1 MMEKRIHKDD
11 IDKLKW
17 TDLGNHAYHHWLHER
32 GFAPEF
38 NELCL
43 KSADVILDRLSDQ
56 EKNMILRDK
65 IKNDLQGQ
73 NHYGQI
79 ATMLI
84 DMGHEKLVDEVGL
97 KPSNFTGSPE
107 LKNFTEIDLN
117 TGEYEPPILFSEI
130 NNKKGEE

>member
-1 MMEKRIHKDD
+1 MQKRIHKDD

-17 TDLGNHAYHHWLHER
+17 TDLGNHAYYHWLHER
-32 GFAPEF
+32 GFASEF

-56 EKNMILRDK
+56 EKIMILRDK
-65 IKNDLQGQ
+65 ISRDLQGN

-84 DMGHEKLVDEVGL
+84 DMGHKKLVDEVGL

-117 TGEYEPPILFSEI
+117 TGEYEAPILLSEI

>member
-1 MMEKRIHKDD
+1 MQKRIHKDD
-11 IDKLKW
+11 INKIKW

-38 NELCL
+38 DELCL
-43 KSADVILDRLSDQ
+43 KSADVILDRLSVQ
-56 EKNMILRDK
+56 EKNRILRDK

-107 LKNFTEIDLN
+107 FKNFTEIDLN
-117 TGEYEPPILFSEI
+117 TGEYEPPILHSEI
-130 NNKKGEE
+130 NNKKGE

>member
-17 TDLGNHAYHHWLHER
+17 TDLGNHAYYHWLHER
-32 GFAPEF
+32 GFVSEF
-38 NELCL
+38 EEICY
-43 KSADVILDRLSDQ
+43 KSSYVILDTLSDQ

-65 IKNDLQGQ
+65 IKKDLQAH

-84 DMGHEKLVDEVGL
+84 DMGYEKLVDEVGL

-107 LKNFTEIDLN
+107 YNNFTEIDLN
-117 TGEYEPPILFSEI
+117 TGEYEPPILLSEI
-130 NNKKGEE
+130 NNKKGE

>member
-1 MMEKRIHKDD
+1 MQKRIHKDD
-11 IDKLKW
+11 IDKIKW

>member
-1 MMEKRIHKDD
+1 MQKRIHKDD
-11 IDKLKW
+11 INKIKW

-107 LKNFTEIDLN
+107 FKNFTEIDLN
-117 TGEYEPPILFSEI
+117 TGEYEPPILHSEI
-130 NNKKGEE
+130 NNKKGE

>member
-1 MMEKRIHKDD
+1 MQKRIHKDD
-11 IDKLKW
+11 IDKIKW

-38 NELCL
+38 DELCL
-43 KSADVILDRLSDQ
+43 KSADVILDRLSVQ

-107 LKNFTEIDLN
+107 FKNFTEIDLN
-117 TGEYEPPILFSEI
+117 TGEYEPPILHSEI
-130 NNKKGEE
+130 NNKKGE

>member
-1 MMEKRIHKDD
+1 MQKRIHKDD
-11 IDKLKW
+11 IDKIKW

-32 GFAPEF
+32 GFVSEF

-43 KSADVILDRLSDQ
+43 KSADVILDRLSEQ
-56 EKNMILRDK
+56 EKIMILRDK
-65 IKNDLQGQ
+65 ICRDLQGN

-107 LKNFTEIDLN
+107 FENFTEIDLN
-117 TGEYEPPILFSEI
+117 TGEYEPPILLSEI
-130 NNKKGEE
+130 NNKKGE

>member
-1 MMEKRIHKDD
+1 MQKRIHKDD
-11 IDKLKW
+11 IDKIKW

-38 NELCL
+38 NELCY
-43 KSADVILDRLSDQ
+43 KSADVILDRLSVQ

-84 DMGHEKLVDEVGL
+84 DMGHEKLVEEVGL

-107 LKNFTEIDLN
+107 LDNFTEIDLN
-117 TGEYEPPILFSEI
+117 TGEYEPPILLSEI

>member
-1 MMEKRIHKDD
+1 MQKRIHKDD
-11 IDKLKW
+11 IDKIKW

-56 EKNMILRDK
+56 EKIMILRDK

-107 LKNFTEIDLN
+107 LDNFTEIDLN
-117 TGEYEPPILFSEI
+117 TGEYEPPILLSEI

>member
-1 MMEKRIHKDD
+1 MQKRIHKDD

-17 TDLGNHAYHHWLHER
+17 TDLGNHAYYHWLHEK

-43 KSADVILDRLSDQ
+43 KSADVILDRLS
-56 EKNMILRDK
+56 EKEKIMILRDK
-65 IKNDLQGQ
+65 ICRDLQGN

>member
-38 NELCL
+38 NELCY
-43 KSADVILDRLSDQ
+43 KSADVVLDRLTDQ
-56 EKNMILRDK
+56 EKNRILRDK
-65 IKNDLQGQ
+65 IKNDLQGH

-97 KPSNFTGSPE
+97 KPSNFTGSPG
-107 LKNFTEIDLN
+107 LDIFTEIDLN
-117 TGEYEPPILFSEI
+117 TGEYEPPILHSEI
-130 NNKKGEE
+130 NNKKGE

>member
-1 MMEKRIHKDD
+1 MQKRIHKDD
-11 IDKLKW
+11 INKIKW

-38 NELCL
+38 DELCL
-43 KSADVILDRLSDQ
+43 KSADVILDRLSVQ

-107 LKNFTEIDLN
+107 FKNFTEIDLN
-117 TGEYEPPILFSEI
+117 TGEYEPPILLSEI
-130 NNKKGEE
+130 NNKKGE